1 MCTIIVTYHIEGY
14 FRGFLISWI
23 SSFKNFVS
31 TEIKKI
37 IYPMKITHYMIY
49 ELFSCVA
56 IFQRAAALNAHVDH
70 LRHGHQIKYSQ
81 KYFELWSGQYY
92 W

>member
-1 MCTIIVTYHIEGY
+1 
-14 FRGFLISWI
+14 
-23 SSFKNFVS
+23 
-31 TEIKKI
+31 
-37 IYPMKITHYMIY
+37 MKITHYMVY

-70 LRHGHQIKYSQ
+70 LSIKLKYSQ

>member
-1 MCTIIVTYHIEGY
+1 
-14 FRGFLISWI
+14 
-23 SSFKNFVS
+23 
-31 TEIKKI
+31 
-37 IYPMKITHYMIY
+37 MKITHYMVY